1 MAIAARAQG
10 LCSNCLREVEITEVE
25 EIVGEDGEVFY
36 AAQAHCDCYVKG
48 LFKPK
53 PYPEE
58 RNDKTKDGM
67 AYVEVPVLDEHGE
80 PEFTRAGKPKVNRV
94 CAFEDRCK
102 GYEEN
107 SYEEFRVGVFDAERS
122 FDPEWYEKIGV
133 DTRRLVIQQP
143 ESGEEV
149 IDSYDGLLRSGVV
162 DLLIC
167 DSIAAMT
174 PRKEI
179 EKSAE
184 DDLVAVQARM
194 MSRMCRKTTAAMCS
208 VFKDYGRE
216 VTQIWVNQLRV
227 DVGVSFGTNEVL
239 PAGKAQK
246 FAASIEIRMWSKK
259 SEEITNDHGMGK
271 ADAMTMA
278 NKILISFRTEKNK
291 TAPPR
296 QTGSFTLNV
305 LTAQIDQVEQV
316 RSVAERYGLVCREGA
331 KWVCGV
337 ESFRTRAELDVYL
350 MENYESRYRA
360 LLLAKML
367 GTS

>member
-1 MAIAARAQG
+1 
-10 LCSNCLREVEITEVE
+10 VEITNVE
-25 EIVGEDGEVFY
+25 EIVDAEGEVMY
-36 AAQAHCDCYVKG
+36 VAHAHCDCYKVG
-48 LFKPK
+48 IYKPK
-53 PYPEE
+53 PFPEE
-58 RNDKTKDGM
+58 RSDKTKDGL
-67 AYVEVPVLDEHGE
+67 AYLEVPVIGENGE
-80 PEFTRAGKPKVNRV
+80 PEFTRGGKQKVTRV
-94 CAFEDRCK
+94 CAFEERLK
-102 GYEEN
+102 SYEEN

-122 FDPEWYEKIGV
+122 FDPVWYEKIGV
-133 DTRRLVIQQP
+133 DTRRLIVQQP

-149 IDSYDGLLRSGVV
+149 VDSYDGLLRSGVV

-179 EKSAE
+179 QKSAE

-208 VFKDYGRE
+208 VFKDYHRE

-246 FAASIEIRMWSKK
+246 FAASVELRMWSKK
-259 SEEITNDHGMGK
+259 GEELTNDHGMGK
-271 ADAMTMA
+271 ADEMTMA
-278 NKILISFRTEKNK
+278 STIVISFRTEKNK

-305 LTAQIDQVEQV
+305 LTGKVDQVEQI
-316 RSVAERYGLVCREGA
+316 RSIAERYGLVCREGA
-331 KWVCGV
+331 KWICGL
-337 ESFRTRAELDVYL
+337 ETFRTRTELDAYL
-350 MENYESRYRA
+350 MENYESRYRD

-367 GTS
+367 GK